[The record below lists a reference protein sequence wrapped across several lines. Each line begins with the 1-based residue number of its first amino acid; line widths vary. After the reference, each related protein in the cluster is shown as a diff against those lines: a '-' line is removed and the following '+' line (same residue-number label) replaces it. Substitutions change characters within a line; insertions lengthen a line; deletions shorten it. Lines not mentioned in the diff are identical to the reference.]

1 MSVWNFFIKH
11 LEGYR
16 PAKPCCVTWS
26 WAFTRA
32 DETNNEKK
40 PLEEKLIG
48 LRFNMED
55 RKAIAMEA
63 HNTIVVVEQEVKLI
77 LQWICKLEE
86 KVRFVMIFS
95 SCCFFSIGCKFSKS
109 KNYSKIYV

>member
-1 MSVWNFFIKH
+1 
-11 LEGYR
+11 LE
-16 PAKPCCVTWS
+16 KS
-26 WAFTRA
+26 AFTRA
-32 DETNNEKK
+32 DETNSEKK

-77 LQWICKLEE
+77 LQ
-86 KVRFVMIFS
+86 
-95 SCCFFSIGCKFSKS
+95 
-109 KNYSKIYV
+109 